1 MPKRKITA
9 DPPGPAQK
17 EVGQLV
23 VNILE
28 LNADKIVE
36 VLVGTYTETM
46 THEELTNLS
55 RLVRGTCDQTRGLA
69 LQQVVKLYD

>member
-1 MPKRKITA
+1 MPKRKSTT
-9 DPPGPAQK
+9 PTGPAQK

-23 VNILE
+23 VNILD

-36 VLVGTYTETM
+36 VLVGTYNATM

>member
-1 MPKRKITA
+1 MPKRKSTT
-9 DPPGPAQK
+9 PTGPVQK

-36 VLVGTYTETM
+36 VLVSTYNGTM